1 MNDTTNS
8 IPFEFEDCDSFL
20 TSLDD
25 NNNCNAIPNHHQK
38 QQQFQQQQ
46 QLSYQMTNFSN
57 ANPDLWVLNQQDS
70 YMFAQQQP
78 QQPQQQQPQQPQ
90 PQQQH
95 NGPTAQQ
102 PYILNSMNLDSTN
115 YLVPQQTSYYNNP
128 ESSSSASS
136 PLSSPSM
143 SVNSISDTDNTA
155 NFSAQ
160 PVFPQSY
167 PPSQTIL
174 QQPSLFTNN
183 TAVDNPY
190 NTLAS
195 HPVSPP
201 YPSAESSSGEP
212 GTSPE
217 EDYSYN
223 DPQNFL
229 VVSQADSAV
238 PIADDTTSSP
248 IADTFKQEASELA
261 DQIDDTE
268 ESKPTDANKL
278 KKFNKISADT
288 KSGKITKPKK
298 EKTSH
303 NMIEKRYRTNINDKI
318 LALRDCVPSL
328 RCVVTGGTR
337 PSEDLDGLTPAS
349 KLNKATVL
357 TKATEY
363 ILHLQKR
370 NALLMKELNETRQA
384 QGVATMDMQMMPN
397 MGGIPPNVMPAYP
410 QPQHNPNYMSKAMML
425 SMAGMMGAGLMN
437 NGEMQGLSAVPFFS
451 FFSSTARFGP
461 WTGQQLLFTL
471 KLTLILGTVLSLV
484 VPSLF
489 DSSAPKDKKHQME
502 YSVEEASDETHSLS
516 EMRKQTWIT
525 NSRNLNIPSTNFSSQ
540 AFSFLRCMF
549 QVVLVN
555 FAGVDAY
562 AAFANFFDNEQLSE
576 KRASLSRAIDAQL
589 CGGDDSPDLV
599 RLIYTFIKS
608 FILPASS
615 TRYLN
620 QALHFNVICNGTMF
634 EKPGSYLTMYLWNKA
649 KAMANESSVGLSEE
663 DSNYVPK
670 NTCALLN
677 NYNLDSPETNQRL
690 QNVVYGLPVSDGCLT
705 GEDDEGYNSVVIDKS
720 IRSVSD
726 LLAAVHANS
735 LLHGVLVTALDDGE
749 PDLKTLALCSKIA
762 PPRSI
767 VARRVAIIEALLL
780 GPKDASYVKN
790 AMDMLKEELDQQTWF
805 SQELAQSRTNRSNS
819 LTTTT
824 TNISSLAHN
833 TLGGNAEDID
843 DFDDEDDLDVEEDD
857 FTISSRSSSIM
868 SGELNMSDS
877 DSVITER
884 GEDAAFLSSCV
895 KTTTTPFVVSQDSRI
910 GIRCALIICYL
921 SRNSTSAALQLIQKI
936 EINKLENIGLL
947 GFVAIWKVL
956 KQMHERKCASNR
968 NKLEDL
974 SAVARVWLGGNTGAQ
989 EGISLSRLRNL
1000 IGESVE
1006 MNKYFGGYECDLDEG
1021 YGTQ

>member
-25 NNNCNAIPNHHQK
+25 NNNGNTILNHHQK
-38 QQQFQQQQ
+38 QQQFQHQQ

-57 ANPDLWVLNQQDS
+57 TNNPDLWALNQQDS
-70 YMFAQQQP
+70 YVLS
-78 QQPQQQQPQQPQ
+78 QQQQHPQSQE
-90 PQQQH
+90 
-95 NGPTAQQ
+95 NDSTVQQ
-102 PYILNSMNLDSTN
+102 PYIFNTMNLDSSN
-115 YLVPQQTSYYNNP
+115 YIVQQPSSFYNNP
-128 ESSSSASS
+128 EFSSSSSS

-143 SVNSISDTDNTA
+143 SLNSISDTDNTT
-155 NFSAQ
+155 NFSTQ
-160 PVFPQSY
+160 PVFPTSY
-167 PPSQTIL
+167 PPSQNIL
-174 QQPSLFTNN
+174 QQPTIFTNDG
-183 TAVDNPY
+183 AVDNSY
-190 NTLAS
+190 NALAS
-195 HPVSPP
+195 YPVSPP

-223 DPQNFL
+223 DPQNFPL
-229 VVSQADSAV
+229 VSHADSVV
-238 PIADDTTSSP
+238 PITDDVTSPPMAES
-248 IADTFKQEASELA
+248 FKQKFSDDQSEL
-261 DQIDDTE
+261 IDNQKTTE
-268 ESKPTDANKL
+268 ATKIKKLNKL
-278 KKFNKISADT
+278 SPDT
-288 KSGKITKPKK
+288 KTGKITKPKK

-337 PSEDLDGLTPAS
+337 PNEDLDGLTPAS

-363 ILHLQKR
+363 IFHLQKR
-370 NALLMKELNETRQA
+370 NALLMKELNEARQA

-397 MGGIPPNVMPAYP
+397 MGGMPPNVMPAYP

-425 SMAGMMGAGLMN
+425 SMAGIMGAGLMN
-437 NGEMQGLSAVPFFS
+437 NGDMHGLSALPFFS
-451 FFSSTARFGP
+451 NLSLSTKFGP
-461 WTGQQLLFTL
+461 WTGQQLLFML
-471 KLTLILGTVLSLV
+471 KFSLILGTILYLIA
-484 VPSLF
+484 PGLF
-489 DSSAPKDKKHQME
+489 DSYAPQDKKQNIE
-502 YSVEEASDETHSLS
+502 IVVDEVSDDTHSLS
-516 EMRKQTWIT
+516 EMREQTWIT
-525 NSRNLNIPSTNFSSQ
+525 NSRNLNLPSTNLYSQISS
-540 AFSFLRCMF
+540 FFKLLV
-549 QVVLVN
+549 QVALVN
-555 FAGVDAY
+555 FASVDSY
-562 AAFANFFDNEQLSE
+562 SFFANFFDNEQLSE

-589 CGGDDSPDLV
+589 CGGDNSPDAV

-615 TRYLN
+615 SRYLN
-620 QALHFNVICNGTMF
+620 QALHFDVICNGTVF
-634 EKPGSYLTMYLWNKA
+634 EKPGSYVSRYLWNKA
-649 KAMANESSVGLSEE
+649 KTMANESSVGLSEE

-670 NTCALLN
+670 HITALLN
-677 NYNLDSPETNQRL
+677 SYNLDSFETSQRL
-690 QNVVYGLPVSDGCLT
+690 HNVVYGIPVSDGCLT

-726 LLAAVHANS
+726 LLAAVYANS
-735 LLHGVLVTALDDGE
+735 LLHDVLVTVLDDSE
-749 PDLKTLALCSKIA
+749 PDLKTLAFCSKIA

-767 VARRVAIIEALLL
+767 VARRIAIIEALLL

-790 AMDMLKEELDQQTWF
+790 AMDMIKEELDQQTWF
-805 SQELAQSRTNRSNS
+805 SQGLGQTRANRSNS
-819 LTTTT
+819 LATTA
-824 TNISSLAHN
+824 TNISSIGHT
-833 TLGGNAEDID
+833 TLDGTAEETY
-843 DFDDEDDLDVEEDD
+843 DFDNDEDELDVDEDD

-868 SGELNMSDS
+868 SGELNVSDS

-884 GEDAAFLSSCV
+884 GEDATFLSSCV

-910 GIRCALIICYL
+910 GMRCALITCYL
-921 SRNSTSAALQLIQKI
+921 SRNSVSSALQLLQKI

-947 GFVAIWKVL
+947 GFVAMWKVL
-956 KQMHERKCASNR
+956 KQMHERKCSSNR

-974 SAVARVWLGGNTGAQ
+974 SAVARVWLGGNIGAQ
-989 EGISLSRLRNL
+989 EGISISRLRNL

-1006 MNKYFGGYECDLDEG
+1006 MNKYFGGYEYDLDEG